1 MKYIL
6 PTRILYFWN
15 NYYLCTRLI
24 ETPCL
29 FVSGKKFLT
38 TRYQQLHSYQRGES
52 TQLTRG
58 LFFNQCI
65 YPLLHFLRTTKN
77 MLKKKERKEQTKK
90 HYYSSARTICLLRKE
105 QLPFLYAYILLQPY
119 ISPFFV
125 GMYWK
130 FCFTGEQ
137 KQLELQIWQADQT
150 HEFHPY
156 VQSCAYQFG

>member
-1 MKYIL
+1 MINGAEFTFIYTFIEL
-6 PTRILYFWN
+6 TTFVIHPTR
-15 NYYLCTRLI
+15 
-24 ETPCL
+24 
-29 FVSGKKFLT
+29 G
-38 TRYQQLHSYQRGES
+38 HSS

-58 LFFNQCI
+58 LFFNQYI

-77 MLKKKERKEQTKK
+77 MLKKKERKEQKK

-119 ISPFFV
+119 ISPFYV

-137 KQLELQIWQADQT
+137 KQLEQQIW

-156 VQSCAYQFG
+156 VSRYVYIRCLMVSTDQADSCSEFHEY